1 MICLLSFATYNFLAK
16 EKNFLLLFTI
26 VTIYKHFDYRLHKT
40 IIIWSTWLSFAG
52 NLLLSF
58 IILFQFYSERP
69 GEPTWFPRFANIIDY
84 RESVYTILFCGKFW
98 MSCFWT
104 RTRAFKTSVFCVLDH
119 PIQDGR
125 ERPKGSPTSFF
136 PWNVGT
142 SPQNFV
148 TFGFNRLPHWCKT
161 SRLYLVLIPN
171 YWTWTKPT
179 PQKNCIFWSNPCTIV
194 LMIPMISYQ
203 TLVTWPHVQYNLSCK
218 IKFWWWRHEQ
228 QLWCHIQNSFVLRR
242 ARVANF
248 AGVIQIA
255 TMFIKTTFKDLKK

>member
-1 MICLLSFATYNFLAK
+1 MNRPGFHVLQILLIT
-16 EKNFLLLFTI
+16 
-26 VTIYKHFDYRLHKT
+26 VRV
-40 IIIWSTWLSFAG
+40 ST
-52 NLLLSF
+52 
-58 IILFQFYSERP
+58 QFYFVTSFEWVAFEQEHALSKHRC
-69 GEPTWFPRFANIIDY
+69 
-84 RESVYTILFCGKFW
+84 SVYSTTLFKMG
-98 MSCFWT
+98 
-104 RTRAFKTSVFCVLDH
+104 
-119 PIQDGR
+119 GR
-125 ERPKGSPTSFF
+125 DQKVPLPVFF

-161 SRLYLVLIPN
+161 SRLYLVVIPN

-203 TLVTWPHVQYNLSCK
+203 TLVTWPHVQYNLSYK

-242 ARVANF
+242 ATVANF